1 MGFLKRLTRPLLVAA
16 AVSLTA
22 GTTAHAGA
30 ETFPGEKPVRLVVPY
45 PAGGASDVI
54 ARIVSGPL
62 GGALSQTV
70 VVENIGGATGL
81 IGAKKILTSP
91 PDGYAVLQGS
101 ANDIIL
107 TPLLNRSAGFLPE
120 DFKLVAPITKSILVL
135 VTRQDLPA
143 ASLDEFIELARR
155 SGGQPLSYGSVG
167 VGSQY
172 HLMGEKLGKRVG
184 GHVLHVP
191 YKGAAAVIQ
200 DIAGGQLDFAILPY
214 QPSMADLAQQGR
226 MRILTAFSKA
236 ADLPPAF
243 RHLPPIDQSRILPDF
258 VYSVGSGLYV
268 RKDVSDAVTQRLRD
282 AMGQAL
288 GDPAVRAA
296 LEATGR
302 AVMPPLS
309 AEEARAFHAEE
320 IRLYRDMADGFSLPQ

>member
-1 MGFLKRLTRPLLVAA
+1 MRTVARPMIVALG
-16 AVSLTA
+16 VSLMA
-22 GTTAHAGA
+22 GFASQAVA
-30 ETFPGEKPVRLVVPY
+30 ETFPAEKPIRLVVPY

-62 GGALSQTV
+62 GNALSQSV

-81 IGAKKILTSP
+81 IGAKKVLTAP
-91 PDGYAVLQGS
+91 PDGYTVLQGS

-107 TPLLNRSAGFLPE
+107 TPLLNRSAGFQPAE
-120 DFKLVAPITKSILVL
+120 FKLVAPITKSILVL
-135 VTRQDLPA
+135 VARQDLPA
-143 ASLDEFIELARR
+143 ASMDEFIDLARR

-172 HLMGEKLGKRVG
+172 HLMGEKLAKRVD

-226 MRILTAFSKA
+226 LRVITSFTKA

-243 RHLPPIDQSRILPDF
+243 RNLPPVDQSKILPDF

-268 RKDVSDAVTQRLRD
+268 QRDVPDAVTQRLRD
-282 AMGQAL
+282 AMSKAL
-288 GDPAVRAA
+288 GDPAVRTA
-296 LEATGR
+296 LESTGR
-302 AVMPPLS
+302 AVMPALS
-309 AEEARAFHAEE
+309 ADEAKAFHVEE
-320 IRLYRDMADGFSLPQ
+320 IRLYSDMADGFELPQ